1 MDLSCPPYPK
11 AEMLI
16 LQAEQVKYCEVVP
29 KTNPEADRLPGVAYQ
44 GKLFVKRASYSKNQ
58 GQEAIK
64 RTRSAFLEDKGQ
76 VLWLVIE
83 DSSGFML
90 WSQNDQVQVYEEPV
104 SKADLVS
111 TLNLEELAS
120 KMRHIGGIKIK
131 DRWYNLKV
139 YPRCFVGSEA
149 VAWLIEQMQLDQADA
164 IRLGQRLIDE
174 KWIHHVADQQPF
186 QDGFFFYRFHWD
198 D

>member
-1 MDLSCPPYPK
+1 MPCSPYPK

-29 KTNPEADRLPGVAYQ
+29 QANPEATPLPGVAYQ
-44 GKLFVKRASYSKNQ
+44 GKLFLKRSSYSKDQ

-64 RTRSAFLEDKGQ
+64 RARSAFLEDKGQ

-83 DSSGFML
+83 DSSDFTL
-90 WSQNDQVQVYEEPV
+90 WSQNDQVQVFEEPASTV
-104 SKADLVS
+104 DPIS
-111 TLNLEELAS
+111 TLNLEDLVA
-120 KMRHIGGIKIK
+120 KMRHVGGIKIQ
-131 DRWYNLKV
+131 DRWYNLKM

-149 VAWLIEQMQLDQADA
+149 VAWITEHIQLSQAEA

-186 QDGFFFYRFHWD
+186 QDAFFFYRFYWD